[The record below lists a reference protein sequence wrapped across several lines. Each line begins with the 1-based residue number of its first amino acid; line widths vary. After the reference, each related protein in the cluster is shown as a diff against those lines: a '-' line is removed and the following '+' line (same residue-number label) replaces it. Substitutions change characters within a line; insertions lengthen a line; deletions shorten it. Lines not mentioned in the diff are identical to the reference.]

1 MAETR
6 ASPHWS
12 HILDCVQCLSS
23 IICGERPVQL
33 QTVGLPSAYV
43 VEFFGFFFNNK
54 KNFRA
59 ATAPLITRSR
69 GSNG

>member
-23 IICGERPVQL
+23 SICGERPVQL

-43 VEFFGFFFNNK
+43 VEFFVFF
-54 KNFRA
+54 
-59 ATAPLITRSR
+59 
-69 GSNG
+69 